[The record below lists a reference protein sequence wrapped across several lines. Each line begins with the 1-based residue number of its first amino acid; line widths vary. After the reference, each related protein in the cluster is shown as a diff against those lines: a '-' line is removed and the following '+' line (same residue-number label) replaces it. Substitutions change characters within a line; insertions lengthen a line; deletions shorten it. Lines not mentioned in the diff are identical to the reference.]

1 MGFYRWNTDAIPTE
15 NRLTFTGNNF
25 KYNLVTTLYTDS
37 YKRLYGRGSYNFNEL
52 TLVKDFNG
60 YRQIR
65 FGTDQTPTSSS
76 WGGYERQSFTTK
88 NYYKIIYSD
97 VDLPTDY
104 FTPLTTINRVVGSY
118 LLKPT
123 VNITEDFIASEVS
136 FIKNVS
142 GNVSERLF
150 YNIYTDNGN
159 IYGVYTSEFWTTGS
173 GSFKSHNSL
182 PRCESG
188 SYSYSKSSHSV
199 GEIIYSATDGWQNGY
214 TGEIRFN
221 SVIPIMKIFQD
232 FIDNNSYQR
241 NTNINIFYNDTIIG
255 SLTNLYPVSKAY
267 LSSQNNTY
275 NLVLYDI
282 LNNSSTISFD
292 VPIIENYTFRG
303 LGLTP
308 RTLDI
313 LPDVETEIDLHGD
326 VELFLIYQKYRPVTE
341 KFYIELYQNS
351 AEINRVD
358 KTLHIVNV
366 GSLSGA
372 LRDECSIIRP
382 SIIIAQDSLPTFNY
396 VYIPIF
402 SRYYFVTGITS
413 INFGLWRIE
422 LNTDVLMTYQT
433 GVKALTAIIARQ
445 ENDYNDN
452 LIDTEIPTEK
462 EPTITYQ
469 EIPNTVLNTQEG
481 SDKHS
486 FVVTVVGN

>member
-1 MGFYRWNTDAIPTE
+1 MGFYKWRTDAIPTE
-15 NRLTFTGNNF
+15 DIFFTGNNF
-25 KYNLVTTLYTDS
+25 KYNLVNTLHTKS
-37 YKRLYGRGSYNFNEL
+37 YERLYGRGSYNFNAL
-52 TLVKDFNG
+52 ALIKDFNG

-65 FGTDQTPTSSS
+65 FGCDQIPTSSS
-76 WGGYERQSFTTK
+76 YGGWTRESHTTK

-97 VDLPTDY
+97 VELPTDY
-104 FTPLTTINRVVGSY
+104 FTPLTTINRVVGTY
-118 LLKPT
+118 LLKPIVT
-123 VNITEDFIASEVS
+123 ITEDFIASEVS
-136 FIKNVS
+136 FIKNLS
-142 GNVSERLF
+142 GSVSERLF

-159 IYGVYTSEFWTTGS
+159 IYGVYGSEFWSTGS
-173 GSFKSHNSL
+173 GSSVSHKSL
-182 PRCESG
+182 PSYGFNEYRYISG
-188 SYSYSKSSHSV
+188 SHSA
-199 GEIIYSATDGWQNGY
+199 GEIIYSAEGGWQNGY
-214 TGEIRFN
+214 TGEIRFS
-221 SVIPIMKIFQD
+221 SVIPIMKVFQD
-232 FIDNNSYQR
+232 FIDNNSYKR
-241 NTNINIFYNDTIIG
+241 NTNINILYNDNVLG
-255 SLTNLYPVSKAY
+255 SLTNLYPISKANLY
-267 LSSQNNTY
+267 SQNNTY
-275 NLVLYDI
+275 KLVLYDI
-282 LNNSSTISFD
+282 LNNSSEVSFD
-292 VPIIENYTFRG
+292 APIIKNYTFRG

-351 AEINRVD
+351 AEVNRVD

-413 INFGLWRIE
+413 VNFGLWRIE